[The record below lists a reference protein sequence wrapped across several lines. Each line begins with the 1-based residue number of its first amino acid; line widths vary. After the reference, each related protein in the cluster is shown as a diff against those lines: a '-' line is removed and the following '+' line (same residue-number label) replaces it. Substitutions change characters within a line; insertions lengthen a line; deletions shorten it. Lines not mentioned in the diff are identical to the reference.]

1 MTGELRPAQ
10 GLAQGMVM
18 TPRLQQA
25 IKLLRLSNVELQALV
40 ERELESNPL
49 LERAGRDGSDPPG
62 GTRFDDAPPVRAA
75 NGGLDDVDG
84 PGPALAGAKSLR
96 RHLEEQIGLDVAD
109 PRERLICAWLIDSL
123 DEAGYFTG
131 DAGRIARRLGC
142 SPARVESALARLHAC
157 EPVGVGARSLRE
169 CLALQLAERGRIDAP
184 MERLLDNLDLIARR
198 DLDALA
204 ARCGLDEEGVRER
217 VRRIR
222 ALNPRPGAS
231 FDTAP
236 APTVTPDVH
245 ARRTRRGWA
254 VTLDPESAPQLAIDK
269 RYGALARRGVRGA
282 RGGDSRCAEDRAWV
296 RENLRSADW
305 LLRAL
310 EQRAATILAVSRELV
325 RAQREFLEKGVRCLR
340 PLTLRDVAGR
350 LDIHE
355 STVSRVTS
363 DKFMSTPRGVFGL
376 KDFFSGAIPA
386 ADGDG
391 GHAAGSVRHRIREL
405 IDAEPVPQVL
415 SDDRIAVLLRESGIV
430 IARRTIAKYRESLN
444 IPSSVQRRR
453 LKAARL

>member
-1 MTGELRPAQ
+1 MTGGIRLAQ
-10 GLAQGMVM
+10 GLGQGMVM

-25 IKLLRLSNVELQALV
+25 IKLLRLSGVELQALV

-49 LERAGRDGSDPPG
+49 LERAGRDDSDPPG
-62 GTRFDDAPPVRAA
+62 GARFDDAPPVRRAD
-75 NGGLDDVDG
+75 GGLDIADG

-96 RHLEEQIGLDVAD
+96 CHLEEQIGLDVAD

-123 DEAGYFTG
+123 DEAGYFAG
-131 DAGRIARRLGC
+131 DVGRIARRLGC
-142 SPARVESALARLHAC
+142 SPARVEGALARLHAC

-169 CLALQLAERGRIDAP
+169 CLALQLAERGRLDAP

-204 ARCGLDEEGVRER
+204 ARCGIDEDGVRER

-236 APTVTPDVH
+236 AQTVAPDVH

-269 RYGALARRGVRGA
+269 RYGALARRGARSNSRG
-282 RGGDSRCAEDRAWV
+282 AEDRAWV

-350 LDIHE
+350 LDMHE

-386 ADGDG
+386 AGGDG